1 MNNHQLKPAG
11 VAIRELR
18 ENLIKVMKDSGL
30 DAAIILL
37 VMKDLLQQLAIEE
50 AMQIQQY
57 RKQEKGE
64 EGDEPER
71 GRSTLRTPL
80 SDRRAGKVE
89 GRNQGGGQ
97 GGLGR
102 GEGGAAGL

>member
-1 MNNHQLKPAG
+1 MHQLKPAG

-37 VMKDLLQQLAIEE
+37 VLKDLLQQLAVEE

-57 RKQEKGE
+57 RQQEKGE

-71 GRSTLRTPL
+71 R
-80 SDRRAGKVE
+80 
-89 GRNQGGGQ
+89 
-97 GGLGR
+97 
-102 GEGGAAGL
+102 

>member
-37 VMKDLLQQLAIEE
+37 VLKDLLQQLAIEE
-50 AMQIQQY
+50 TMQIQQY
-57 RKQEKGE
+57 RQQEESEKELKG
-64 EGDEPER
+64 GDQ
-71 GRSTLRTPL
+71 T
-80 SDRRAGKVE
+80 
-89 GRNQGGGQ
+89 
-97 GGLGR
+97 
-102 GEGGAAGL
+102 

>member
-37 VMKDLLQQLAIEE
+37 VLKDLLQQLAVEE
-50 AMQIQQY
+50 ALHIQRY
-57 RKQEKGE
+57 KE
-64 EGDEPER
+64 EGANDEPER
-71 GRSTLRTPL
+71 G
-80 SDRRAGKVE
+80 
-89 GRNQGGGQ
+89 
-97 GGLGR
+97 
-102 GEGGAAGL
+102 

>member
-37 VMKDLLQQLAIEE
+37 VLKDLLQQLAIEE
-50 AMQIQQY
+50 TMQVQQY
-57 RKQEKGE
+57 KQQQEEAKEELKG
-64 EGDEPER
+64 GDK
-71 GRSTLRTPL
+71 T
-80 SDRRAGKVE
+80 
-89 GRNQGGGQ
+89 
-97 GGLGR
+97 
-102 GEGGAAGL
+102 